1 MSGRRLGQ
9 TVKCLLLGI
18 ALATGSVGCE
28 SGGDELSDKELF
40 GDTTTTKT
48 RTPPEPA
55 PQVGGSGGDGST
67 ASRLE
72 DLRRLRG
79 GERAYLAR
87 AATCRT
93 THAVL
98 IAGDRPKPSV
108 LELEEGDCVIW
119 GNSGAAQVRLKA
131 SPTAGEAG
139 RPALGAGA
147 FSFDLP
153 PGAVQGA
160 MGPFEAMTRR
170 AFEERKPTQCPSR
183 GQYFVTAKPPVKI
196 PYEIEPGGAKGMIV
210 VRGGSAKAPQ
220 PEGRPTRELQ
230 AVRRLRCGEVT
241 FAERPA
247 ACKRTRAVLIDG
259 GKPTPRALR
268 LPVVGG
274 CVLWGNKGTP
284 QVAVRSERGSSS
296 AFFSHSALSPG
307 SPLATSSDFFYGSS
321 PGRIPY
327 TIEPG
332 RAKGAIVLE

>member
-9 TVKCLLLGI
+9 TVKCLLLL
-18 ALATGSVGCE
+18 ALATGSSVGCG
-28 SGGDELSDKELF
+28 SGDDELSDKEVF

-55 PQVGGSGGDGST
+55 PQGGGGST

-79 GERAYLAR
+79 GEHAYLAR
-87 AATCRT
+87 PATCRT

-108 LELEEGDCVIW
+108 LELKGGDCVIW
-119 GNSGAAQVRLKA
+119 ANSGAAQVRLEA
-131 SPTAGEAG
+131 SPPAGEAG
-139 RPALGAGA
+139 TPPLGTGA
-147 FSFDLP
+147 FSFDMP
-153 PGAVQGA
+153 PGGIQRA
-160 MGPFEAMTRR
+160 MGPFEALTRR
-170 AFEERKPTQCPSR
+170 AFEERKPMQCPSR
-183 GQYFVTAKPPVKI
+183 GQYFVTTKPPVKI

-210 VRGGSAKAPQ
+210 VLRGSAKAPH

-247 ACKRTRAVLIDG
+247 ACKRTRAVLIEG
-259 GKPTPRALR
+259 GKPTPRELR
-268 LPVVGG
+268 LPVMGG

-284 QVAVRSERGSSS
+284 KVAVRSERGSSS